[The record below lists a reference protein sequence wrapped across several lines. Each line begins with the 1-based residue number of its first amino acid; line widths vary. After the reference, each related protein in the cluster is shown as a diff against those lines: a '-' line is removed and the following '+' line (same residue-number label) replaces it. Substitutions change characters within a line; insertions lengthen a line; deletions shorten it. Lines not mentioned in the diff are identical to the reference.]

1 MTNEKVSR
9 PEKFKLENRDERITK
24 NLDKLPKASGLDFQK
39 HSIGNINSNEVID
52 VSEFISRKEFEQF
65 EKRIDDKFDTINSKI
80 DNLPSIL
87 EDKIEKHVSSAKL
100 QLIIW
105 IVGTSIASGGVLI
118 ALLTFVAKLI
128 GLY

>member
-24 NLDKLPKASGLDFQK
+24 NLDKLSKASGLNFQK
-39 HSIGNINSNEVID
+39 HSIGNISSNEVID

-65 EKRIDDKFDTINSKI
+65 EKRIDDKFD
-80 DNLPSIL
+80 NLNNKLDELPERI
-87 EDKIEKHVSSAKL
+87 EDKIKFQISEMKNTQMKWF
-100 QLIIW
+100 I
-105 IVGTSIASGGVLI
+105 GTLI
-118 ALLTFVAKLI
+118 AILGVAGKVF

>member
-24 NLDKLPKASGLDFQK
+24 NLDKLPKASGLNFQK
-39 HSIGNINSNEVID
+39 HSIGNISSNEVID

-65 EKRIDDKFDTINSKI
+65 EKRIDDKFD
-80 DNLPSIL
+80 NLNNKLDELPERI
-87 EDKIEKHVSSAKL
+87 EDKIKFQISEMKNTQMKWF
-100 QLIIW
+100 I
-105 IVGTSIASGGVLI
+105 GTLI
-118 ALLTFVAKLI
+118 AILGVAGKVF

>member
-39 HSIGNINSNEVID
+39 HSIGNISSNEVID

-65 EKRIDDKFDTINSKI
+65 EKRIDDKFD
-80 DNLPSIL
+80 NLNNKLDELPERI
-87 EDKIEKHVSSAKL
+87 EDKIKFQISEMKNTQMKWF
-100 QLIIW
+100 I
-105 IVGTSIASGGVLI
+105 GTLI
-118 ALLTFVAKLI
+118 AILGVAGKVF

>member
-65 EKRIDDKFDTINSKI
+65 EKRIDDKFD
-80 DNLPSIL
+80 NLNNKLDELPERI
-87 EDKIEKHVSSAKL
+87 EDKIKFQISEMKNTQMKWF
-100 QLIIW
+100 I
-105 IVGTSIASGGVLI
+105 GTLI
-118 ALLTFVAKLI
+118 AILGVAGKVF

>member
-39 HSIGNINSNEVID
+39 HSIGNISSSEVID
-52 VSEFISRKEFEQF
+52 MSEFISRKEFEQF
-65 EKRIDDKFDTINSKI
+65 EKRIDDKFD
-80 DNLPSIL
+80 NLNNKLDELPERI
-87 EDKIEKHVSSAKL
+87 EDKIKFQISEMKNTQMKWF
-100 QLIIW
+100 I
-105 IVGTSIASGGVLI
+105 GTLI
-118 ALLTFVAKLI
+118 AILGVAGKVF